1 MPMEMQSSVEN
12 QLAHAITQTE
22 YDSSYDKAAKK
33 LLANKQILA
42 QIMKNCVNEYSTCS
56 VDEIAEKYIEG
67 TPEVG
72 TVGVHVDDTN
82 RPKKTSDVIAGSNN
96 EDSTLT
102 EGTINY
108 DVRFDAIAPASEVSA
123 ILHGEAFVCC
133 LLFMDLFKYRSA
145 AGFFFAGIYAILIK
159 SNQWAGG
166 TSVEDYRTIRGTA
179 TGEYEEKKSRFIA
192 QLSFADS
199 EEKAVA
205 FLEQVQA
212 ANRTARHN
220 VYAYRLREGNRER
233 YSDDG
238 EPAKTAGTPALEV
251 LQHSGLTDLI
261 VVVTRYFGGVL
272 LGTGGLVRAYTTAT
286 ARALEAAEVVTVR
299 SVVEL
304 EVTVDY
310 SLYERAALLI
320 QAAGA
325 KLADPQFTDRV
336 TLRWQM
342 PEGTE
347 PPLLEQLRELTR
359 GGAQVS
365 VSQPFYAPF

>member
-1 MPMEMQSSVEN
+1 M
-12 QLAHAITQTE
+12 
-22 YDSSYDKAAKK
+22 
-33 LLANKQILA
+33 
-42 QIMKNCVNEYSTCS
+42 
-56 VDEIAEKYIEG
+56 
-67 TPEVG
+67 
-72 TVGVHVDDTN
+72 
-82 RPKKTSDVIAGSNN
+82 
-96 EDSTLT
+96 
-102 EGTINY
+102 
-108 DVRFDAIAPASEVSA
+108 
-123 ILHGEAFVCC
+123 
-133 LLFMDLFKYRSA
+133 
-145 AGFFFAGIYAILIK
+145 
-159 SNQWAGG
+159 
-166 TSVEDYRTIRGTA
+166 
-179 TGEYEEKKSRFIA
+179 
-192 QLSFADS
+192 
-199 EEKAVA
+199 A
-205 FLEQVQA
+205 FLEQVRA

-251 LQHSGLTDLI
+251 LQHSGLTDL
-261 VVVTRYFGGVL
+261 VVVITRYFGGVL

-359 GGAQVS
+359 GAAQVS
-365 VSQPFYAPF
+365 VSQPFYAPFRPAN

>member
-1 MPMEMQSSVEN
+1 M
-12 QLAHAITQTE
+12 
-22 YDSSYDKAAKK
+22 
-33 LLANKQILA
+33 
-42 QIMKNCVNEYSTCS
+42 
-56 VDEIAEKYIEG
+56 
-67 TPEVG
+67 
-72 TVGVHVDDTN
+72 
-82 RPKKTSDVIAGSNN
+82 
-96 EDSTLT
+96 
-102 EGTINY
+102 
-108 DVRFDAIAPASEVSA
+108 
-123 ILHGEAFVCC
+123 
-133 LLFMDLFKYRSA
+133 
-145 AGFFFAGIYAILIK
+145 
-159 SNQWAGG
+159 
-166 TSVEDYRTIRGTA
+166 EDYRTVRGTA
-179 TGEYEEKKSRFIA
+179 IGEYEEKKSRFIA

-205 FLEQVQA
+205 FLEQVRA

-220 VYAYRLREGNRER
+220 VYAYVLQNGRTR

-320 QAAGA
+320 NGAGA

-359 GGAQVS
+359 GAAQVR
-365 VSQPFYAPF
+365 VSKPFYAPF